1 VDYIKN
7 MQEERAKA
15 YESAKDVLDRAAS
28 ESRSLDATE
37 RESVDRAFAHM
48 DELKARIDDMRA
60 LSEREAEI
68 AEATAAHAEART
80 VSAPVVE
87 ERNDSDVLRSL
98 ARGEMRSYNFE
109 QRDVTN
115 SSTGAPTPT
124 SFYDEVI
131 LLAREIG
138 PMLRVST
145 VLNTAGG
152 EKLQIPSLSAY
163 STGTVTSEGS
173 TIGES
178 DPTFNS
184 FIELGAFKYSFLT
197 QISNELLEDSA
208 VDLTSLMATQVGNAL
223 GFAVNTAL
231 TVGTGTNEPVGVVD
245 AAGSGV
251 TGTATTGV
259 FTYGDLVELI
269 YSTDAAAR
277 ALPGFSV
284 MASTSAIV
292 DMRTLQDGSG
302 NFVFSPTLDAATADR
317 VLGYPLV
324 ENPAMAAV
332 GESAKSVVAGHL
344 PSYFVR
350 QVGGIRLD
358 RSDDFA
364 FADGL
369 VTFRATFRVD
379 GNLPQPSH
387 IKYFVG
393 GTTP

>member
-1 VDYIKN
+1 MDYIKH

-48 DELKARIDDMRA
+48 DELKARIDDMRS
-60 LSEREAEI
+60 LSDREAEI
-68 AEATAAHAEART
+68 AEATEAHVEART
-80 VSAPVVE
+80 ISEPVVE
-87 ERNDSDVLRSL
+87 QSDDNDVLRSL

-109 QRDVTN
+109 KRDVTKG
-115 SSTGAPTPT
+115 STGSPVPT
-124 SFYDEVI
+124 SFYDQVI
-131 LLAREIG
+131 LLAREVG

-163 STGTVTSEGS
+163 STGTITTEGN

-184 FIELGAFKYSFLT
+184 FVELEAYKYSFLT
-197 QISNELLEDSA
+197 QVSNELLEDSA

-231 TVGTGTNEPVGVVD
+231 TTGDGSSKPKGVVA

-251 TGTATTGV
+251 AGTTSGGL
-259 FTYGDLVELI
+259 FTYDDLVELI

-277 ALPGFSV
+277 ALPGFAV

-292 DMRTLQDGSG
+292 DMRTLQDGAG

-317 VLGYPLV
+317 VLGYPLI

-332 GESAKSVVAGHL
+332 GTSAKSVIAGHM

-358 RSDDFA
+358 RSDDYA

-369 VTFRATFRVD
+369 VTFRAQFRVD
-379 GNLPQPSH
+379 GDLPQTSH
-387 IKYFVG
+387 IKYFIG
-393 GTTP
+393 NAS

>member
-1 VDYIKN
+1 MDYIKH

-48 DELKARIDDMRA
+48 DELKARIDDMRS

-68 AEATAAHAEART
+68 AEATEAHVEART
-80 VSAPVVE
+80 VTEPVVE
-87 ERNDSDVLRSL
+87 QRNDNDVLRSL

-109 QRDVTN
+109 QRDVTK
-115 SSTGAPTPT
+115 SSTGSPVPT

-131 LLAREIG
+131 LLAREVG

-163 STGTVTSEGS
+163 STGTITTEGN

-184 FIELGAFKYSFLT
+184 FVELEAYKYSFLT
-197 QISNELLEDSA
+197 QVSNELLEDSA

-223 GFAVNTAL
+223 GYAVNTAL
-231 TVGTGTNEPVGVVD
+231 TTGDGSNKPKGVVA

-251 TGTATTGV
+251 AGTTSGGL
-259 FTYGDLVELI
+259 FTYDDLVELI

-292 DMRTLQDGSG
+292 DMRTLQDGAG

-317 VLGYPLV
+317 VLGYPLI

-332 GESAKSVVAGHL
+332 GTSAKSVIAGHM

-358 RSDDFA
+358 RSDDYA

-379 GNLPQPSH
+379 GDLPQTSH
-387 IKYFVG
+387 IKYFIG
-393 GTTP
+393 NAS